1 MRVLVAGRTGQLA
14 TALQDRLPRDGHTVV
29 ALEAPALDLTDR
41 GSILRALEEAAP
53 DAVVN
58 AAAYTAVDKAESQPD
73 LAFAVNAIGPAMLA
87 AESAARGLPFVH
99 LSTDYVFDGEGG
111 APYDEDAG
119 PRPTGVY
126 GQSKLA
132 GERGAMGANPRTA
145 ILRTAW
151 VCGPHGAN
159 FVKTMLRLAGERDAV
174 SVVADQHGAPTFAA
188 DLADAIA
195 AMLPRLAAAPAGDPA
210 FGLFHLTGQ
219 PHTTWHGFAEAI
231 FAGAAARG
239 HRVPRLSAITTAEYP
254 TPARR
259 PPDGRLDCGRILRVH
274 GVRAADWRRSLS
286 DCLDILIG
294 PIAPG
299 APIETKDPA

>member
-14 TALQDRLPRDGHTVV
+14 TALGDRLPRDGHAVV

-41 GSILRALEEAAP
+41 ASILRALEEAAP
-53 DAVVN
+53 DIVVN
-58 AAAYTAVDKAESQPD
+58 AAAYTAVDKAEEQRD

-87 AESAARGLPFVH
+87 AASAARGLAFVH

-111 APYDEDAG
+111 APYGEEAE

-132 GERGAMGANPRTA
+132 GERAAMAANPRTA

-159 FVKTMLRLAGERDAV
+159 FVRTMLRLAGERDAV

-195 AMLPRLAAAPAGDPA
+195 TMLPRLAAAPAGDPA
-210 FGLFHLTGQ
+210 FGLFHLTGL

-239 HRVPRLSAITTAEYP
+239 HKVPRLAAITTAEYP

-274 GVRAADWRRSLS
+274 GIAAADWRRSLS
-286 DCLDILIG
+286 DCLDALI
-294 PIAPG
+294 P
-299 APIETKDPA
+299 TKDPA